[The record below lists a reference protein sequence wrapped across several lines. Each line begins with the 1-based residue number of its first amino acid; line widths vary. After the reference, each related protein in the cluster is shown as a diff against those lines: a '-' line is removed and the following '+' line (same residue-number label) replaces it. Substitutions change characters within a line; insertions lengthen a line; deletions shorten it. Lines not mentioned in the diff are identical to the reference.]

1 MIILPSSHVK
11 SIAVSEH
18 AALIMPTCIVSL
30 ITHVFRQCN
39 GLVAS
44 TLSVALILLLFPPP
58 LATSEGVV
66 KEKVHIHGIVTRIDV
81 LTYVTQNEP
90 Q

>member
-1 MIILPSSHVK
+1 M
-11 SIAVSEH
+11 
-18 AALIMPTCIVSL
+18 MPTCIISL
-30 ITHVFRQCN
+30 ITRVFRQCN
-39 GLVAS
+39 GLVAF
-44 TLSVALILLLFPPP
+44 TLSVALIPFPLTLPPPPLP